1 MSVTLGQSD
10 KEVHQVE
17 TNRKGEFSFN
27 NLKPGSYSL
36 TFRKPGLAVGKLED
50 VEIAEGKIRELKSG
64 LIMHV
69 DEGSIAFLE
78 GSVFSPEGRIVPG
91 VRVDIERLGADGS
104 ARKIN
109 SSVSNDDG
117 RFSFRLS
124 PALAKYRVTAKI
136 GGADPVSKEIKIDGA
151 LVYRIALSLGPHK

>member
-1 MSVTLGQSD
+1 MNLWKMLVLPSLLSFICLVASAQQSGTGGLRGKVKVDTGSPSGVSVTLGQSD

-69 DEGSIAFLE
+69 DE
-78 GSVFSPEGRIVPG
+78 
-91 VRVDIERLGADGS
+91 
-104 ARKIN
+104 
-109 SSVSNDDG
+109 
-117 RFSFRLS
+117 
-124 PALAKYRVTAKI
+124 
-136 GGADPVSKEIKIDGA
+136 
-151 LVYRIALSLGPHK
+151 